1 MKFCHFHK
9 WYFVDLSDQFR
20 LDIQSDK
27 VVGVQSVPLKYQ
39 KEKEKQQNYREKKRN
54 LSRKLSIKRPK

>member
-9 WYFVDLSDQFR
+9 WNFVDLSDQFR

-27 VVGVQSVPLKYQ
+27 VVGAQSVLLKYP
-39 KEKEKQQNYREKKRN
+39 EKEIIIIKIKQ
-54 LSRKLSIKRPK
+54 KLKPKTK